1 MRTETSKTNK
11 RDRVKGREKPA
22 IAVAIDGREILDSE
36 WEDGWASLC
45 YHLTLVTSTCEMDRR
60 CWAAE

>member
-1 MRTETSKTNK
+1 MRTETTKTNK

-22 IAVAIDGREILDSE
+22 IAIDGREILDSE